1 MTPETRLQ
9 TIQKTLSA
17 VLGIEEKAINEDSS
31 PDNLA
36 GWDSVN
42 HLNIIMALEE
52 ACGTSFSPEETMEM
66 TSVKLISLIL
76 EEKGC

>member
-1 MTPETRLQ
+1 MTHETRLQ
-9 TIQKTLSA
+9 NIQRTISA
-17 VLGIEEKAINEDSS
+17 VLGIEENLITEDSS
-31 PDNLA
+31 PDNLP

-66 TSVKLISLIL
+66 TSVKLINLLL